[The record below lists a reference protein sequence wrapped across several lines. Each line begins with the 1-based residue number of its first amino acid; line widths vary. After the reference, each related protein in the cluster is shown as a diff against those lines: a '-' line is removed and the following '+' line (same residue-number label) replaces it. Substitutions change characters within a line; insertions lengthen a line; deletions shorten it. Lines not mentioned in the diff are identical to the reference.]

1 MKKKKISLRM
11 CVSCREMKPKKDL
24 VRIVKTPTNDTIF
37 DRIGKAP
44 GRGAYICCDINCLEK
59 AIKSKAIDKALE
71 QKITDNIFNE
81 LREELISRAT

>member
-1 MKKKKISLRM
+1 
-11 CVSCREMKPKKDL
+11 MKPKKDL

-59 AIKSKAIDKALE
+59 AIKSKAIDRALE

>member
-59 AIKSKAIDKALE
+59 AIKSKAIDRALE

>member
-1 MKKKKISLRM
+1 VKKKKISLRM

-59 AIKSKAIDKALE
+59 AIKSKAIDRALE

>member
-44 GRGAYICCDINCLEK
+44 GRGAYICCYINCLEK
-59 AIKSKAIDKALE
+59 AIKSKAIDRALE
-71 QKITDNIFNE
+71 QKITDDIFNE